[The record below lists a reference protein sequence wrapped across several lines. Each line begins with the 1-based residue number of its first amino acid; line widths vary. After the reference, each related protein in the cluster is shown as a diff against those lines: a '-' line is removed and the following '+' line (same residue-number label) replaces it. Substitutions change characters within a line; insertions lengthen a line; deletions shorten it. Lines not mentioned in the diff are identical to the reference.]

1 MHKLYMSALTLCTTT
16 MFYSQEVVWQKDLK
30 SNTQDFLSQVTTTID
45 QQYLI
50 TGSVIQG
57 GSLREPQ
64 ATSLRN
70 VQGSSVGSAQA
81 TNKQNNGYDFHLVKL
96 NQQGDQVWEKYFAGN
111 NHDYLSATVAT
122 QEGGF
127 LISGTTF
134 SGKSLDKKEDSKGGS
149 DIWLIRIN
157 EFGDE
162 LWQKTLGTSS
172 DEEARA
178 VIQTTDLGFFV
189 AGNVQ
194 GSLREPQGTPTSNPQ
209 GTPIAG
215 SQGTQKPQGASTQN
229 SQGMQGYGSK
239 DVLIIKLD
247 KNGKEISQL
256 VLGGAGLDEVEKMI
270 PTKDGGALLG
280 IYSRSSEFRVT
291 GSESKSSTS
300 GNSNLVSRYPKNT
313 NNEGEGDYWIVKLS
327 KDGKVEWE
335 KNYGGK
341 GDDHLRTLALTSSGY
356 IIGGESRSERSGNK
370 TVGIEEGTDVWL
382 ISLNERGDEEWQ
394 KSYNFKNRDIL
405 MGISTIHSADD
416 KTKGILLGGY
426 TQAEGRIE
434 TDDETFWM
442 LYLND
447 KGDEQ
452 WRKHVKGES
461 KKREERL
468 SDIKLNRDGSII
480 LAGTS
485 AEELGKENWKIIKLG
500 DKQIDQL
507 IVKQDIKIYPNPVS
521 DYAYVEIGFDFKEAD
536 ISLYDMGGRQL
547 QNLKTKNKV
556 TKINTQ
562 ALIQG
567 AYLVVIKTDNNKTAN
582 AKLIKK

>member
-1 MHKLYMSALTLCTTT
+1 MKKLYMSALSICIFTGL
-16 MFYSQEVVWQKDLK
+16 SAQEVVWQKDIQ
-30 SNTQDFLSQVTTTID
+30 SSTQDFLSQVITTID

-50 TGSVIQG
+50 TGSAIQ
-57 GSLREPQ
+57 S
-64 ATSLRN
+64 
-70 VQGSSVGSAQA
+70 GSSQKIVDN
-81 TNKQNNGYDFHLVKL
+81 NKQNNGYDFHLVKL
-96 NQQGDQVWEKYFAGN
+96 NQQGDQVWEKYFTGQ
-111 NHDYLSATVAT
+111 NHDYLSATVTT
-122 QEGGF
+122 QDGGF
-127 LISGTTF
+127 LISGTTY

-162 LWQKTLGTSS
+162 LWQKTLGTAA

-189 AGNVQ
+189 AGN
-194 GSLREPQGTPTSNPQ
+194 
-209 GTPIAG
+209 I
-215 SQGTQKPQGASTQN
+215 QN
-229 SQGMQGYGSK
+229 STKGYGSK

-247 KNGKEISQL
+247 KNGKELSQL
-256 VLGGAGLDEVEKMI
+256 FLGGKGLDEVEKMI
-270 PTKDGGALLG
+270 PTKDGGAMLG
-280 IYSRSSEFRVT
+280 IYSRSSDFRVS
-291 GSESKSSTS
+291 GSENQNSTS
-300 GNSNLVSRYPKNT
+300 GTSNPLSRYPKTT
-313 NNEGEGDYWIVKLS
+313 NNEGEGDYWIVKLN

-341 GDDHLRTLALTSSGY
+341 GDDHLRTLALTSTGFV
-356 IIGGESRSERSGNK
+356 IGGESRSERSGNK
-370 TVGIEEGTDVWL
+370 TVGIEEGTDLWL
-382 ISLNERGDEEWQ
+382 ISLNERGGEQWQ

-405 MGISTIHSADD
+405 MGMSVIHSADD

-442 LYLND
+442 LYLNQD
-447 KGDEQ
+447 GNEQ

-461 KKREERL
+461 RKREERL

-485 AEELGKENWKIIKLG
+485 AEEFGKENWKIIKLG
-500 DKQIDQL
+500 DKQLDQL
-507 IVKQDIKIYPNPVS
+507 IEKQDIKIYPNPVS
-521 DYAYVEIGFDFKEAD
+521 DYAYVEIGFDFKDAD
-536 ISLYDMGGRQL
+536 ITLYDMGGRQL
-547 QNLKTKNKV
+547 QSLKTKNKV

-567 AYLVVIKTDNNKTAN
+567 AYLVAIKTDVNKTAN